1 MNWPASTW
9 NWKCREVKHIHIFK
23 KQMEKITPNT
33 LQKYTCQ
40 KVVLK
45 FESNYAYSTCPT
57 VSKRQYNILKYC
69 SKLILYINYRQYTIN
84 SYPTNLFHIFFIK
97 FCIFLYLIF
106 IIFICW
112 LVSIRAF
119 ITRFILF
126 SITLLTMKYVL
137 AKAHCILF
145 ENFLSLLLI

>member
-84 SYPTNLFHIFFIK
+84 SYQVQQTSSISSSSSSASSSTSFSSSSLADLSASEPSSPDSFF
-97 FCIFLYLIF
+97 
-106 IIFICW
+106 
-112 LVSIRAF
+112 LVSP
-119 ITRFILF
+119 
-126 SITLLTMKYVL
+126 
-137 AKAHCILF
+137 C
-145 ENFLSLLLI
+145 